1 MQQVLGYVV
10 VVLLGLAYV
19 QNFVRDD
26 SNDNSYCDCYLWSL
40 IPATICGCV
49 FLFLLISFH

>member
-49 FLFLLISFH
+49 FFLLISFH